1 MMIISDTLVKPAS
14 DTLVM
19 PQTQSVARQGRGRLS
34 RGRLGRAQLGRIVAA
49 TAAQSGQWRDL
60 VRYDPAHRWYFRM
73 ELTDEYEVWLLS
85 WLPGQG
91 TGFHDHG
98 GSRGA
103 FSVALGELQ
112 EQSVPGTRAVV
123 TRTVTASQ
131 SRAFGARFVHHVVNN
146 STLPAVSV
154 HAYSPP
160 LPEMR
165 RYEMTDGG
173 LRYVSTEPAEVT
185 P

>member
-1 MMIISDTLVKPAS
+1 MTLISDTLVTPETRS
-14 DTLVM
+14 L
-19 PQTQSVARQGRGRLS
+19 ARPGRFRLS
-34 RGRLGRAQLGRIVAA
+34 QAQLGQIVAA
-49 TAAQSGQWRDL
+49 TAAQPGKWRDL
-60 VRYDPAHRWYFRM
+60 VRYDPARRWYFRM

-85 WLPGQG
+85 WEPGQG

-112 EQSVPGTRAVV
+112 EQSVRGVREIV
-123 TRTVTASQ
+123 TRTVTAGQ
-131 SRAFGARFVHHVVNN
+131 TRAFGARFVHHVVNN
-146 STLPAVSV
+146 SAAPAVSV

-160 LPEMR
+160 LPDMR
-165 RYEMTDGG
+165 RYELTAGG
-173 LRYVSTEPAEVT
+173 LRCTGTEPAEVS